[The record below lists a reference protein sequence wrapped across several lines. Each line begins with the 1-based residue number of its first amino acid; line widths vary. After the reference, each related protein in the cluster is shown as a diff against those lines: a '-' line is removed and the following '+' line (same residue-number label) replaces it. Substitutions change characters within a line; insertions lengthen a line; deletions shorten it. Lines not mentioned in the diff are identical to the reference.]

1 MGGTADFFRP
11 IPVGAVCPSAF
22 SVAKFLLQNFYC
34 KIKERRGSVMK
45 ITKET
50 VSYVAELSRIKLGEE
65 QTERM
70 LGELSEIID
79 YMDILSGVDT
89 EGVEPLSHVFSI
101 NNVVREDEVKPSYNR
116 TILIENAPEHTE
128 QSVVVPK
135 TVE

>member
-1 MGGTADFFRP
+1 
-11 IPVGAVCPSAF
+11 
-22 SVAKFLLQNFYC
+22 
-34 KIKERRGSVMK
+34 MK